1 MLVWKPSLTGIH
13 RFHLQHPASTAATL
27 YCMKHS
33 PWLLSCRSPFEI
45 TSLIEILPMPVL
57 PSSRCSDSKRV
68 LQRYIKKKVPFLIWH
83 VPARVATQLVFKII
97 NNYACFN
104 KSLLF
109 VILSDIVC
117 FFKKVF
123 LEGICII
130 HRTELLGAIWGMN
143 RYVSLLHVPVIIIWM
158 TSLSASLSVSWN
170 CKFLDD
176 SVCVTFFSL

>member
-1 MLVWKPSLTGIH
+1 MVTYPVTQLVSAWIQTWFKLRPSQCRASTATHHASCRLIHWHRTTVPTGPSASSIYCSVMLVWKPSLTGIH

-57 PSSRCSDSKRV
+57 PSSRCSDSKGV
-68 LQRYIKKKVPFLIWH
+68 LRRYIKKKVPFLIWH
-83 VPARVATQLVFKII
+83 VPERVATQLVFKII
-97 NNYACFN
+97 SNYACFN

-117 FFKKVF
+117 
-123 LEGICII
+123 
-130 HRTELLGAIWGMN
+130 
-143 RYVSLLHVPVIIIWM
+143 SL
-158 TSLSASLSVSWN
+158 
-170 CKFLDD
+170 K
-176 SVCVTFFSL
+176 

>member
-117 FFKKVF
+117 FFKKSVPWRNMHYSQNRTSWCHLRYEQICKLTPCSCYHYMNDKLVGKLVGF
-123 LEGICII
+123 LK
-130 HRTELLGAIWGMN
+130 L
-143 RYVSLLHVPVIIIWM
+143 
-158 TSLSASLSVSWN
+158 
-170 CKFLDD
+170 
-176 SVCVTFFSL
+176 